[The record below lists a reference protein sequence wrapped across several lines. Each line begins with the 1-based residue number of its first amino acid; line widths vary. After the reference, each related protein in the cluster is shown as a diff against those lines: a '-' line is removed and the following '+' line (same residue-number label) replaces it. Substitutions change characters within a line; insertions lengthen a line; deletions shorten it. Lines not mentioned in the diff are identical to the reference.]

1 MSRPLFVVALAALS
15 TASAAAACVGSDPV
29 PVGAGPGAADA
40 ATSETGS
47 GADGATPDGG
57 GGGGDAQV
65 DAGARCDP
73 SKPFGIVER
82 LDGISTAND
91 ESGVWVS
98 ADELTAYVATAP
110 LGSSATTIMKSTR
123 ASRDVA
129 FSAPATAPELVN
141 VNANVL
147 SVSSPSFTADGLV
160 MAMVRDAAGQPTDGV
175 FVSIRAS
182 TNDVFPVPTF
192 ARSRASNINALGDA
206 FLVPGGESLFMA
218 RVSATKYDLEEAPRD
233 VKMIYGDG
241 GFVDYAVAPNVV
253 NVNATNADDRHP
265 VVSKDLLTLV
275 FASNRAPGAG
285 ENTDL
290 YLSTRAGP
298 AGVFTAPVRLSEPIS
313 SDAADSPGTLSDD
326 GCALYFTSKRAGGF
340 GGWDVYVAHR
350 PQ

>member
-1 MSRPLFVVALAALS
+1 MSRRLLVLAVATATA
-15 TASAAAACVGSDPV
+15 ASAVAACVGDDPA
-29 PVGAGPGAADA
+29 PATTNTPADA
-40 ATSETGS
+40 STSETGAS
-47 GADGATPDGG
+47 ADGAVPDGG
-57 GGGGDAQV
+57 GGGTDAQA
-65 DAGARCDP
+65 DAGPRCDP
-73 SKPFGIVER
+73 SKPFASVQR

-110 LGSSATTIMKSTR
+110 LGSSSTTIMKSTR
-123 ASRDVA
+123 ASRDAA
-129 FSAPATAPELVN
+129 FSAPVTAPELVN
-141 VNANVL
+141 VNANVI

-160 MAMVRDAAGQPTDGV
+160 MAMARDAAGQASDGI
-175 FVSIRAS
+175 FVSIRAT

-192 ARSRASNINALGDA
+192 ARTRASNINVLGDA

-241 GFVDYAVAPNVV
+241 GFVDYSVAPNVV
-253 NVNATNADDRHP
+253 NVNDTTADDRHP

-298 AGVFTAPVRLSEPIS
+298 AGVFTAPVRMSEPIS

-340 GGWDVYVAHR
+340 GGWDVYVALR
-350 PQ
+350 AK